1 MKKRVSFFI
10 KYVVGDYGLCYNKDM
25 KKIKQSLY
33 YTIFCCICLVGMAPM
48 VMGISK
54 TQEAATADHCSTIRE
69 SLKTIQKNDA
79 RARVYLGGR
88 FETIINKYVTPLN
101 VKLVE
106 NSLSTA
112 SLIESQNTLS
122 SNKVKFANDYVEY
135 QQKLEELV
143 AMDCKNNPVEFYSQL
158 EVVRQER
165 KKVKQ
170 DVDKMKAA
178 LVEYMDLVGKLKEKL
193 NAKTK

>member
-1 MKKRVSFFI
+1 MKKTR
-10 KYVVGDYGLCYNKDM
+10 L
-25 KKIKQSLY
+25 SLY
-33 YTIFCCICLVGMAPM
+33 YIIFCGICLVGMAPA
-48 VMGISK
+48 VLSISK
-54 TQEAATADHCSTIRE
+54 TQEAAIADHCSTIVE
-69 SLKTIQKNDA
+69 SLKTIQKSDA

-101 VKLVE
+101 VRLVE

-112 SLIESQNTLS
+112 NLIESQNTLT
-122 SNKVKFANDYVEY
+122 SNKAKFANDYVEY

-143 AMDCKNNPVEFYSQL
+143 AMDCKNSPVEFYDKL
-158 EVVRQER
+158 NVVRQER

-170 DVDKMKAA
+170 DVDKMKTSLA
-178 LVEYMDLVGKLKEKL
+178 EYMELVGKLKEKL